1 MAGDWQLL
9 SHDHFDRDSEPSV
22 DRSGLDLREG
32 LKALWRATLNERV
45 RAGGERGFVSF
56 DLRRG
61 REVIRIPDDFR
72 TLGVLRRWSAG
83 GDGEVAPDAPM
94 LTTLALAHAALYGKG
109 EGAAAVLD
117 IVRRC
122 DGPGACVLALK
133 RVFAQ

>member
-1 MAGDWQLL
+1 MTGDWQLL

-22 DRSGLDLREG
+22 DRGGLDLREG

-61 REVIRIPDDFR
+61 REVIRIPEDFR
-72 TLGVLRRWSAG
+72 TLSVLRQWSASG
-83 GDGEVAPDAPM
+83 EGDVDAEAPL
-94 LTTLALAHAALYGKG
+94 LTTLALAHAALYWQGQ
-109 EGAAAVLD
+109 GAAEVLD

-122 DGPGACVLALK
+122 DGPGACIHALT